1 MSTVYNVIRGVAVF
15 LGVFSAIN
23 SLVQIAG
30 NGRGENLWWIRVPFG
45 APWASA
51 LLLVVCSVLLTMWG
65 VNPGVGPQ
73 LRLSVAFACVVLI
86 AVSVFNTLEFYEGL
100 RSGEFAPSV
109 RIPFSAVVAATL
121 LLVAV
126 AVRFGTP
133 VCGATTAS
141 TVAIVVSFL
150 LCTALFPLAHVFF
163 FGTTDYRAP
172 ADAAV
177 VLGALVHPSGALS
190 QSLEDRVATGAGLYR
205 EGLVRTLIMSG
216 GVGESGV
223 DEAVAMRS
231 RAIEL
236 GVPDEAILVD
246 HDGVNTDSTV
256 RNTIGLLR
264 LHGLSRVLV
273 VSQFYHLPR
282 IKMAYRAAGLHVRT
296 VPAEGSRPIAKTPLF
311 VLREIP
317 GFWVYWARAGWRDVF
332 GA

>member
-1 MSTVYNVIRGVAVF
+1 MYDVIRGVAVF

-51 LLLVVCSVLLTMWG
+51 MLLVVCSVLLTMWG
-65 VNPGVGPQ
+65 LNPGLGQQ
-73 LRLSVAFACVVLI
+73 LRLSVALACVVLI
-86 AVSVFNTLEFYEGL
+86 AVSGFNTLDFYEGL
-100 RSGEFAPSV
+100 RAGEFAPSV

-126 AVRFGTP
+126 AVRFGPP
-133 VCGATTAS
+133 VSGATTTMPI
-141 TVAIVVSFL
+141 TVLISLL
-150 LCTALFPLAHVFF
+150 LCAALFPLAHVYF

-177 VLGALVHPSGALS
+177 VLGARVHPSGVLS

-205 EGLVRTLIMSG
+205 EGLVRTLLMSG

-223 DEAVAMRS
+223 DEAVAMKR
-231 RAIEL
+231 RAVEL
-236 GVPDEAILVD
+236 GVPAEVILLD
-246 HDGVNTDSTV
+246 QDGVNTDATV
-256 RNTIGLLR
+256 ANTTRLLQQ
-264 LHGLSRVLV
+264 HGLSRVLV

-282 IKMAYRAAGLHVRT
+282 IKMAYRAAGWHVRT
-296 VPAEGSRPIAKTPLF
+296 VPAEGGRPIAKTPLF